1 MPSPSASPS
10 SFARYAGA
18 RGERGVTD
26 ASLLRERGDEKVRI
40 GRGRGGEFK
49 TEVEL
54 ELEEEDITEALRLR
68 SASEGDAVGSGD
80 GCDTWMCSIV
90 CSSSGAAC

>member
-1 MPSPSASPS
+1 MLLSPSASPS

-26 ASLLRERGDEKVRI
+26 ASLLRERGEEKVRI
-40 GRGRGGEFK
+40 GRGLGGELRT

-54 ELEEEDITEALRLR
+54 ELEEDDITEALRLR
-68 SASEGDAVGSGD
+68 SAREGAADGSGD
-80 GCDTWMCSIV
+80 GCDT
-90 CSSSGAAC
+90 